1 MPTPLLTT
9 SVTIWCAPPSPWQ
22 SGPEAWL
29 SSDEAVKASRFR
41 RPRDHDRFVT
51 GRLLARAV
59 LGERLHQA
67 PEDVDIRLGARE
79 GAAPGRPYV
88 APGPS
93 FSIAHAGSWVLVAVV
108 DPAGPSLPGAAA
120 ATVPDAGSDVG
131 AGVDVGVDVESTAP
145 ARAHL
150 ADLLDAVPAGERPT
164 DGWDAESF
172 TRSWVRREAVLKAVG
187 TGLLAPRDDLL
198 LSRADRPAGVVH
210 SGGSLPASD
219 RLVVRDLELPAAWPS
234 PSPGQDVTLGGR
246 AVTLGGQERHPRRS
260 GTSPSAGGGAG
271 EGTGGGTGATY
282 LAAVALRSTRGPIT
296 LGSVRVADGTTL
308 LARHGITAR
317 TMPDQP

>member
-1 MPTPLLTT
+1 MPTSLLTA
-9 SVTIWCAPPSPWQ
+9 SVTIWCTPPTPCLPGQ
-22 SGPEAWL
+22 VAWL
-29 SSDEAVKASRFR
+29 SADEAVKASRFR
-41 RPRDHDRFVT
+41 RPVDHDRFVT
-51 GRLLARAV
+51 GRLLTRAV

-88 APGPS
+88 DPGPS

-108 DPAGPSLPGAAA
+108 DPAGPPLPGAASA
-120 ATVPDAGSDVG
+120 AVPGAAVDVG

-164 DGWDAESF
+164 DEWDAESF

-198 LSRADRPAGVVH
+198 LSRADRPARVVH
-210 SGGSLPASD
+210 SGGLLPAPD
-219 RLVVRDLELPAAWPS
+219 RLAVRDLELPAAWPS
-234 PSPGQDVTLGGR
+234 PSTGKAVTLGGR
-246 AVTLGGQERHPRRS
+246 EGHPRRS
-260 GTSPSAGGGAG
+260 GTSPSAGGG
-271 EGTGGGTGATY
+271 EGATY
-282 LAAVALRSTRGPIT
+282 LAAVALRSARGPVA
-296 LGSVRVADGTTL
+296 LGSVRVTDGTAL

-317 TMPDQP
+317 TTLDQP